1 MTIADRSRVTPLK
14 IRPSEVAFDID
25 GVLADTMSLF
35 INIAEK
41 DFGVRTLRYE
51 DLTEYDIDQL
61 GGLDRDLSVEIIRRI
76 LDGLH
81 ESPLEPLK
89 GAPDVLRRL
98 NRYHRPTLFVT
109 ARPHAGRIYSWILDV
124 LDLGAGDIDVV
135 ATGSFED
142 KKDVLLDKKV
152 AYFVEDRLETCFL
165 IHDAGIS
172 PIVFKQPWNRKPH
185 PFPEVGNWQ
194 ELETMIAF
202 E

>member
-1 MTIADRSRVTPLK
+1 MMKPVK

-35 INIAEK
+35 IDIAER
-41 DFGVRTLRYE
+41 DFGVNHLRYE
-51 DLTEYDIDQL
+51 DVTEYDIDQL
-61 GGLDRDLSVEIIRRI
+61 VGLDRTMSLEIIRRI
-76 LDGLH
+76 LNGFH

-98 NRYHRPTLFVT
+98 NRHHRPTLFVT
-109 ARPHAGRIYSWILDV
+109 ARPNADQIFTWMLEV
-124 LDLGAGDIDVV
+124 LGVEADDIEVV

-142 KKDVLLDKKV
+142 KKDVLLAKNV

-165 IHDAGIS
+165 LSEVGIQ
-172 PIVFKQPWNRKPH
+172 PILFIQPWNRKPH
-185 PFPEVGNWQ
+185 PFPEVVNWH
-194 ELETMIAF
+194 ELESMISF

>member
-1 MTIADRSRVTPLK
+1 MNPVK
-14 IRPSEVAFDID
+14 IHPSEVAFDID

-35 INIAEK
+35 IDIAGR
-41 DFGVRTLRYE
+41 DFGIYDLRYE
-51 DLTEYDIDQL
+51 DVTEYDIDEFE
-61 GGLDRDLSVEIIRRI
+61 GIDRNLSLEIIRRI
-76 LDGLH
+76 MVGFH
-81 ESPLEPLK
+81 ESPLEPLQ

-98 NRYHRPTLFVT
+98 NRHHQPTLFVT
-109 ARPHAGRIYSWILDV
+109 ARPNADQIFGWILNV
-124 LDLGAGDIDVV
+124 LGLDAEDIEVV

-165 IHDAGIS
+165 LSEAGIK
-172 PIVFKQPWNRKPH
+172 PIVFRQPWNRKPH

-194 ELETMIAF
+194 ELESMIAF

>member
-1 MTIADRSRVTPLK
+1 MKPKK

-35 INIAEK
+35 IDIAQK
-41 DFGVRTLRYE
+41 DFGANNLRYE
-51 DLTEYDIDQL
+51 DITEYDIDQF
-61 GGLDRDLSVEIIRRI
+61 GGLDKTMGLEIIRRI
-76 LDGLH
+76 LDGIH
-81 ESPLEPLK
+81 ESPLEPLQ

-98 NRYHRPTLFVT
+98 NQYHRPTLFVT
-109 ARPHAGRIYSWILDV
+109 ARPNGDQIFGWILDV
-124 LDLGAGDIDVV
+124 LGVKAGDIEVV

-165 IHDAGIS
+165 LHDAGIK

-194 ELETMIAF
+194 ELESMIAF